1 MLFFTFING
10 VIKMK
15 KFIIIT
21 SIILT
26 ILFILL
32 YIIIFYDYKTSEK
45 TKKFIVSQYSD
56 KNKTINTFCTDY
68 YHLGKVYIENGVEY
82 SETLNLRKV
91 DKNKWTGKYYKS
103 TNEIGVE
110 TEIVYEN
117 EKYYDSK
124 TGKEIKDFIPYFQS
138 DIIKYDELETTEEV
152 SMGII
157 SDYTPNEGYFRG
169 KYLDKKS
176 FKEFFKNSDW
186 NLEGDL
192 KMDVYYQ
199 SKWTLYYQME
209 IKTENEKLHLWES
222 CRYIK

>member
-1 MLFFTFING
+1 M
-10 VIKMK
+10 
-15 KFIIIT
+15 
-21 SIILT
+21 
-26 ILFILL
+26 
-32 YIIIFYDYKTSEK
+32 
-45 TKKFIVSQYSD
+45 VSQYSD
-56 KNKTINTFCTDY
+56 KNKTINTFCSDY
-68 YHLGKVYIENGVEY
+68 YEFAKAYNKGK
-82 SETLNLRKV
+82 
-91 DKNKWTGKYYKS
+91 D
-103 TNEIGVE
+103 
-110 TEIVYEN
+110 
-117 EKYYDSK
+117 KYYDSK

-176 FKEFFKNSDW
+176 FKEFFKDSDW

-222 CRYIK
+222 CGYVK

>member
-10 VIKMK
+10 AMKMK
-15 KFIIIT
+15 KFILIT
-21 SIILT
+21 LFILFV
-26 ILFILL
+26 LFILL
-32 YIIIFYDYKTSEK
+32 YVIIFYDYKTSEK
-45 TKKFIVSQYSD
+45 TKKFIVSHYNN

-68 YHLGKVYIENGVEY
+68 YHLGKVYNENGVEY

-110 TEIVYEN
+110 TEIVYKN

-176 FKEFFKNSDW
+176 FKEFFKDSDW
-186 NLEGDL
+186 NLEGDI
-192 KMDVYYQ
+192 KIDVYYQ
-199 SKWTLYYQME
+199 SIEPLYYQMRLE
-209 IKTENEKLHLWES
+209 TENGELVLSEK

>member
-45 TKKFIVSQYSD
+45 TKKFMVSQYSD

-68 YHLGKVYIENGVEY
+68 YHLGKVYIENGIEH
-82 SETLNLRKV
+82 SETLNLRRV

-110 TEIVYEN
+110 REIVYEN

-176 FKEFFKNSDW
+176 FKEFFKDSDW
-186 NLEGDL
+186 NLEDDL

-199 SKWTLYYQME
+199 SKWTPYYQME

-222 CRYIK
+222 CRYVK